1 MTRLARKTR
10 IARSCEYRCALLLP
24 DKNPPG
30 IFNTAI
36 VGAAVVVVVV
46 CPCSSTCSHVKTWR
60 PLDTNHDTWPSKRR
74 YDLRVDHSDA
84 KKEIE
89 SKRAIKSRRVSLSS
103 RLHFFFPLPRSPSH
117 PPFRSF
123 YYYLSVHLSIYLS
136 ISVSLAPYVCPFAGL
151 SDLCIVPQSRYL
163 TLARIH
169 TLAYIGTRAHTRT
182 RTSRCDAVHTTR
194 RDPSLVRSHFKHLLY
209 HDRSARSVLSRYQSE
224 RAFLARGP
232 LELGEKTT
240 SGRNETSMVPRH
252 KLKIHSRSRACSLL
266 TYAVC
271 VTDED

>member
-36 VGAAVVVVVV
+36 VGAAVVVVVVV

-89 SKRAIKSRRVSLSS
+89 SKRAIKSRRSLSLRVFIFS
-103 RLHFFFPLPRSPSH
+103 FPFLALPPT
-117 PPFRSF
+117 PLSF
-123 YYYLSVHLSIYLS
+123 LLLLLSICPSIYLPVHLRLTRSLRLPFRWPLGPLHRPS
-136 ISVSLAPYVCPFAGL
+136 IKVLN
-151 SDLCIVPQSRYL
+151 SRAY
-163 TLARIH
+163 THTHIH
-169 TLAYIGTRAHTRT
+169 RHAHTHT
-182 RTSRCDAVHTTR
+182 DVALRCCAHN
-194 RDPSLVRSHFKHLLY
+194 PAGSF
-209 HDRSARSVLSRYQSE
+209 
-224 RAFLARGP
+224 P
-232 LELGEKTT
+232 
-240 SGRNETSMVPRH
+240 
-252 KLKIHSRSRACSLL
+252 C
-266 TYAVC
+266 
-271 VTDED
+271 

>member
-36 VGAAVVVVVV
+36 VGAAAAVVVVV

-89 SKRAIKSRRVSLSS
+89 SKRAIKSRRSLSL
-103 RLHFFFPLPRSPSH
+103 RVFIFFFPLPRSPSH
-117 PPFRSF
+117 PPPFVPSITI
-123 YYYLSVHLSIYLS
+123 YLSIYLS
-136 ISVSLAPYVCPFAGL
+136 TCPSPSHSLPTSALSLASRTFASSL
-151 SDLCIVPQSRYL
+151 NQ
-163 TLARIH
+163 
-169 TLAYIGTRAHTRT
+169 GT
-182 RTSRCDAVHTTR
+182 
-194 RDPSLVRSHFKHLLY
+194 
-209 HDRSARSVLSRYQSE
+209 
-224 RAFLARGP
+224 
-232 LELGEKTT
+232 
-240 SGRNETSMVPRH
+240 
-252 KLKIHSRSRACSLL
+252 
-266 TYAVC
+266 
-271 VTDED
+271 